1 MGRASAPSL
10 LCQRRGGRS
19 GPPTGGTR
27 QKPQHRSDPAG
38 PGTGLRQR
46 RHRAVKALI
55 FAKLFLLPGSSPSS
69 PIFRSA
75 RAGSPPGLGT
85 TESPGRCRGAEELR
99 HTEHITGASTPK
111 PPQSVKPVWPIQLHH
126 LLSPC
131 GALEQSC
138 KPGLC
143 WEITPGMQNTPNPSL
158 WVLEVWAAVQTMLS
172 GSCSKTLPTL
182 LPTKLN

>member
-75 RAGSPPGLGT
+75 GAGSPPGLGT

-99 HTEHITGASTPK
+99 HTEHITSASTPK

-131 GALEQSC
+131 GTSQDCAGKSPQGC
-138 KPGLC
+138 KTSQILHCGC
-143 WEITPGMQNTPNPSL
+143 WRSGQQCRPCSQ
-158 WVLEVWAAVQTMLS
+158 

-182 LPTKLN
+182 LQTKLN